1 MDANDNHVNVDPLEK
16 KKNKAFECC
25 KTKTVSVSVCVKCGK
40 AFHRSCLERKEYQT
54 IDETRII
61 CCYERNTDQDNIK
74 GYLVLDGTD
83 ENSNAESKVLD
94 INLNR
99 EFELLNKIILEKEE
113 KFAILM
119 ENKKLLEYKVNNLL
133 NEIKKY
139 TSAENTNA
147 YKNSVQAKTTVSKER
162 TSTTK
167 KDQQNIKANRDS
179 SENKQINNDE
189 SQEIPDYPSHN
200 ENMNTDDFEKVQ
212 TRKQKRNQRP
222 PPNKTI
228 GQGEETNTHGFKG
241 AVPKAWMYVYRVL
254 PEVETNHIKSY
265 LKEKLGED
273 EEYDLFVASC
283 FELEVLECGALSNK
297 NFKVHPAP

>member
-83 ENSNAESKVLD
+83 ENSNAESKVQD

-119 ENKKLLEYKVNNLL
+119 ENKKLLEYK
-133 NEIKKY
+133 
-139 TSAENTNA
+139 
-147 YKNSVQAKTTVSKER
+147 AKTTVSKER

-273 EEYDLFVASC
+273 EEYVVKELPSQIPQKNAS
-283 FELEVLECGALSNK
+283 
-297 NFKVHPAP
+297 